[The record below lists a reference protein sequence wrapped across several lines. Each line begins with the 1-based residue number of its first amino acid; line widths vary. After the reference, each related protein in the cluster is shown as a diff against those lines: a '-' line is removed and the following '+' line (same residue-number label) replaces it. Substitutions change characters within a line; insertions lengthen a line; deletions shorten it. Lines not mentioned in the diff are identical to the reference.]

1 VSLAQNVQDEVF
13 KQMEADNFMQVVAAG
28 VTFFWVCLSEVTC

>member
-13 KQMEADNFMQVVAAG
+13 KQMEADNFMQVVA
-28 VTFFWVCLSEVTC
+28 EVTC